1 MDGHGQ
7 LEGTILRLFRSLLE
21 SDLSAIDDGWG
32 EEIRDHRLH
41 LSTSRYGSMIK
52 VGGIDS
58 KAWIHRAVGKCV
70 FRASRSPVPAQADHG
85 FLARRS
91 LIEALTCR

>member
-1 MDGHGQ
+1 MEVDGHGQ

-21 SDLSAIDDGWG
+21 SDLSAVDDGWG

-52 VGGIDS
+52 VGGVDS
-58 KAWIHRAVGKCV
+58 KAWLHRAVGKEV
-70 FRASRSPVPAQADHG
+70 KAMRTAKNRESPVV
-85 FLARRS
+85 S
-91 LIEALTCR
+91 